1 MLIPVIVPTAITVA
15 WAVCTY
21 LFWNAVDTQENDSK
35 LSKVAKGVARILIC
49 TAAAAILIPCII
61 LNLITSLIP
70 LLIFRA
76 INKDIFSQKDIEK
89 GEAQTVNK
97 IEINSGEKYNTCVKE
112 AVNKLGQQDQP
123 LMRSDNQ
130 PNIEVISR
138 VVEGKQAIDQTITAK
153 NINNNGIRDGK
164 AMIRTVGNDCS
175 VSMQGIMIG
184 DLCDQQK
191 SFATGFKLQCDLLP
205 KNGLDL
211 QFGMSMRTENTQ
223 QEAKQALM
231 QSDSVRTLLSGNHG
245 ILSIEHPGSSQHK

>member
-1 MLIPVIVPTAITVA
+1 
-15 WAVCTY
+15 
-21 LFWNAVDTQENDSK
+21 
-35 LSKVAKGVARILIC
+35 
-49 TAAAAILIPCII
+49 
-61 LNLITSLIP
+61 
-70 LLIFRA
+70 
-76 INKDIFSQKDIEK
+76 
-89 GEAQTVNK
+89 
-97 IEINSGEKYNTCVKE
+97 
-112 AVNKLGQQDQP
+112 
-123 LMRSDNQ
+123 MRSDNQ